1 MEIKYKKRDIIH
13 YVNKY
18 KFLILLIFLNSAVI
32 AQSSQNIKKYQVI
45 EDGVIRG
52 NSGKKHVA
60 LVFTGDEF
68 FDGYDK
74 VLEHLQ
80 SKHVKAGFF
89 LTGRLYSHPQSAG
102 LIRRTKKEGHY
113 LGPHSDMHLLY
124 NDWTKR
130 DSLLVTRDSMQR
142 DLKRNMEVMKAFGI
156 HHRRRLF
163 IPPFEWWN
171 KDVAK
176 WSAALGWK
184 IISFTP
190 GTYTNADYTTPDMGN
205 TYRSADSLLQ
215 RLFRKESEEGLNGA
229 ILLVHLGTDP
239 RRTDKLYDRLPV
251 MIDTLRKRGY
261 RFVRIDHMIK

>member
-1 MEIKYKKRDIIH
+1 MPRFHLYFLAFIILALVDPVH
-13 YVNKY
+13 GQPANT
-18 KFLILLIFLNSAVI
+18 FSGTILQGGL
-32 AQSSQNIKKYQVI
+32 
-45 EDGVIRG
+45 IRG
-52 NSGKKHVA
+52 SSKDKKVS

-68 FDGYDK
+68 FEGYDK
-74 VLEHLQ
+74 ILGHLREAD
-80 SKHVKAGFF
+80 VKAAFF
-89 LTGRLYSHPQSAG
+89 LTGRLYRHPEAAG

-142 DLKRNMEVMKAFGI
+142 DLKENIKIMKAFGI
-156 HHRRRLF
+156 HHRHRLF

-205 TYRSADSLLQ
+205 AYRSADSLLQ
-215 RLFRKESEEGLNGA
+215 RLFRKESAEGLNGA

-261 RFVRIDHMIK
+261 RFVRIDHLIK